1 MMTVEEIKNIS
12 ADECEARIAEIRTE
26 MNNEDADIEALSAE
40 VDAIEERKTAL
51 INAEEQRKAL
61 AEKVANDNTA
71 KVVEERKEE
80 IKMDNM
86 EVRNSKA
93 YIDAYAN
100 YIKTEDDTECRSLLT
115 ENVSGS
121 VPVPEFVY
129 DIVKTAWEREG
140 IMSRVRKAYLKGNLK
155 VGFEYGADPAVVHTE
170 GGNAVTEESLSLG
183 VVTIV
188 PASIKKWISVSDE
201 VVDMRGEEFLRYIY
215 DELTYQIAK
224 KASDELVDLI
234 VTAPTTSTSTAVAVS
249 QVSISAISAGTIAE
263 AIGKLSDE
271 ASNPVVIMNKQTW
284 SAFKAVQYANAYGV
298 DVFEGLP
305 VIFNNTLPAFSSAST
320 SDVFAIVGDLEQGA
334 IANFPNGDGIA
345 FKFDDTTDMAKD
357 LVRILGRQYVGLGIV
372 APHAF
377 VNLVKGA

>member
-121 VPVPEFVY
+121 VPAPEFVY

-215 DELTYQIAK
+215 NELTYQIAK

-334 IANFPNGDGIA
+334 IANFPNGNGIA